1 MSENLKTDSKRLQ
14 TIAWTCT
21 FLACL
26 FLEGM
31 YFGAGFVI
39 DTFANMFSGM
49 GVEPPPVARFVFN
62 NRYLLPVLFVGA
74 GVLVLVKELFIR
86 DKKRSLAT
94 TLLVTLLVMFA
105 FGFFCLTLYLP
116 VRGLN

>member
-62 NRYLLPVLFVGA
+62 NRYLKVHLLGNFLA
-74 GVLVLVKELFIR
+74 IR
-86 DKKRSLAT
+86 DIT
-94 TLLVTLLVMFA
+94 GYV
-105 FGFFCLTLYLP
+105 
-116 VRGLN
+116 